1 MSIARIGE
9 TQAKPESIEAL
20 REFLLSIMPGIKAT
34 KGCESVTLY
43 QSQEDPTRFTMIEI
57 WDSVE
62 SHKAAVREISPND
75 LVKIRAMLACA
86 PSGSY
91 FDLVASAD

>member
-20 REFLLSIMPGIKAT
+20 REFLQSLMPGIKAT

-43 QSQEDPTRFTMIEI
+43 QSQEDLTRFTMIEI
-57 WDSVE
+57 WDSIE
-62 SHKAAVREISPND
+62 SHKAAVQEISPD
-75 LVKIRAMLACA
+75 DIARVRIMLASA
-86 PSGSY
+86 PSGRY
-91 FDLVASAD
+91 YDLLSEQ

>member
-9 TQAKPESIEAL
+9 TQAKTEAIEEL
-20 REFLLSIMPGIKAT
+20 RTFLESIMPGIKAT
-34 KGCESVTLY
+34 KGCESVALY

-62 SHKAAVREISPND
+62 SHQAAVQDISPED
-75 LVKIRAMLACA
+75 IAKVKTMLASA
-86 PSGSY
+86 PSGRY
-91 FDLVASAD
+91 YDLISEQ

>member
-9 TQAKPESIEAL
+9 TQAKPESIKAL
-20 REFLLSIMPGIKAT
+20 REFLLSIMPGIRGT
-34 KGCESVTLY
+34 EGCASVTLY
-43 QSQEDPTRFTMIEI
+43 QSQENPTRFIMIEI

-62 SHKAAVREISPND
+62 SHKAAVREIPAD
-75 LVKIRAMLACA
+75 DIARVRAMLASA

-91 FDLVASAD
+91 YDLIHEQ

>member
-9 TQAKPESIEAL
+9 TQAKPESIEDL
-20 REFLLSIMPGIKAT
+20 RSFLQSIMPGIQAT

-43 QSQEDPTRFTMIEI
+43 QSQADPTRFTMIEI

-62 SHKAAVREISPND
+62 SHKAAVQDISPED
-75 LVKIRAMLACA
+75 IAKVRTMLASA
-86 PSGSY
+86 PRGEY
-91 FDLVASAD
+91 FSRIQNQ